1 MLRRRW
7 TERGQETEEVKG
19 NKAPLRGAAQGLW
32 GSLDRGCPRW
42 SAPWWGGN
50 STPVHSL
57 GQHAPPIP
65 LGQDRKESRTKEPRA
80 GTRRCFGEVV
90 LH

>member
-1 MLRRRW
+1 M
-7 TERGQETEEVKG
+7 EKGQETEEVRGK
-19 NKAPLRGAAQGLW
+19 KAPPQGAAQGQW
-32 GSLDRGCPRW
+32 GSLERGCPRW
-42 SAPWWGGN
+42 CAPWWGGS

-65 LGQDRKESRTKEPRA
+65 LGQGRKESRRKGPRSE
-80 GTRRCFGEVV
+80 TRRCSGEAA